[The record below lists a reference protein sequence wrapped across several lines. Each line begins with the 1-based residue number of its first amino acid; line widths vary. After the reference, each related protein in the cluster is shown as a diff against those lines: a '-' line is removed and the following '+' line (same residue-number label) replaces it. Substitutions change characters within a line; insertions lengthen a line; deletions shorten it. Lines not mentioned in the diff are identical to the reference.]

1 METIELIKEI
11 LPSALSILACFIAFF
26 KGQKIKLTAEEI
38 EQKEEA
44 KKQKRILKQYKKN
57 KINTPIEKE
66 QEVSQIVNQINN
78 EDNYNAFKDL
88 GEIKIPKVGE

>member
-1 METIELIKEI
+1 MEIIELIKEI
-11 LPSALSILACFIAFF
+11 LPSVLSILACFIAFF

-44 KKQKRILKQYKKN
+44 KKQKRIQKQYKKN
-57 KINTPIEKE
+57 KITPIETETK
-66 QEVSQIVNQINN
+66 VDNKLNN